1 MCNSFNI
8 SIEKNQPIYMELS
21 QGVVEIGKVIDIK
34 VYTLLD
40 PSQLSP
46 SLGKIVQQYFDKGT
60 SKKDYLE
67 KFDGSPGIM
76 KAGYMLTDSTEP
88 VKNRYNT
95 IKGHKGIDVLIEIYI
110 EHDDV
115 MGVGDKIAL
124 YSANKQIISEVIPK
138 GWEPYSEFEPDEEI
152 SVFSSPGT
160 IARRMT
166 ASTLAISAAFKCM
179 IYLKRKIKKE
189 IKYK

>member
-1 MCNSFNI
+1 
-8 SIEKNQPIYMELS
+8 
-21 QGVVEIGKVIDIK
+21 
-34 VYTLLD
+34 
-40 PSQLSP
+40 
-46 SLGKIVQQYFDKGT
+46 
-60 SKKDYLE
+60 
-67 KFDGSPGIM
+67 
-76 KAGYMLTDSTEP
+76 
-88 VKNRYNT
+88 
-95 IKGHKGIDVLIEIYI
+95 
-110 EHDDV
+110 